1 MAYYR
6 ASQVIKMRRNALG
19 HSREEYS
26 AEGPS
31 DRTIFRME
39 NGQVHIKE
47 NTYRR
52 LSRAMDE
59 EESTRQGILQT
70 EDISVLWLTNKIAGC
85 LHTGNYEM
93 AEELVKQIEAKL
105 DTFEL
110 NNQQYLE
117 YIKAYLRYSKSSLAQ
132 EDYRY
137 AIEASLMHGNRNYEE
152 LIKNQWPFSERECN
166 RIVSLVELVRKEKAY
181 ERQKELLELLLVL
194 LESEYMDSEYNTI
207 YRIVARYRMG
217 DVLGNL
223 GFHREAIA
231 LDEETIRMCEEQ
243 QDWRFFSELHYD
255 IFWNYMKISEKE
267 TLTQQEE
274 VYRKECLLRAYY
286 MGKAMVPDNTLY
298 EKRVLENYQN
308 ELL

>member
-19 HSREEYS
+19 HSREEYL

-39 NGQVHIKE
+39 NGKVHIKE
-47 NTYRR
+47 STYRR

-70 EDISVLWLTNKIAGC
+70 EDMSVLWLTNKIAGC

-93 AEELVKQIEAKL
+93 AEELVQQIEARL
-105 DTFEL
+105 DIFEL

-117 YIKAYLRYSKSSLAQ
+117 YIKAYLKHCKSPLAH
-132 EDYRY
+132 EDYKY
-137 AIEASLMHGNRNYEE
+137 AIETSLSHGNRNYDE
-152 LIKNQWPFSERECN
+152 LIKNKWPFSERECN

-181 ERQKELLELLLVL
+181 ERQKELLELFLGL

-207 YRIVARYRMG
+207 YQIVARYRMG

-223 GFHREAIA
+223 GYHREAIA
-231 LDEETIRMCEEQ
+231 VDEETIVMCKEQ
-243 QDWRFFSELHYD
+243 QEWRFLSELNYD
-255 IFWNYMKISEKE
+255 IFWNYMKLSEKE

-286 MGKAMVPDNTLY
+286 LGRAIIADNTLY
-298 EKRVLENYQN
+298 ERRVVEDYRN